1 MLRSNQSKHN
11 VVGWWLSQT
20 QMTLSTYD
28 FQNWVL
34 LLPGAIIVGG
44 QTGSGLPP
52 TYEGVGIPEGPLT
65 TPYFKDNSTPLTS
78 AEAYNPM
85 TRRGCS
91 VGNLNR
97 KRHGH
102 TMCNNMVCGGEWV
115 ECQRD
120 PNCTGDG
127 CTICESQEGTCEKFD
142 GISTFKLL
150 PVRLIGGWRYHLCW
164 GLKSGDVLLLGHLQT
179 TERVSA
185 DGSSSSLDFP
195 LPYPLW

>member
-1 MLRSNQSKHN
+1 M
-11 VVGWWLSQT
+11 VVWWSSQT
-20 QMTLSTYD
+20 QITLSTYD
-28 FQNWVL
+28 FQNWIL

-44 QTGSGLPP
+44 QAGSGLPP
-52 TYEGVGIPEGPLT
+52 IQEGVGIPEGIFT
-65 TPYFKDNSTPLTS
+65 TPFKDNATGLTS
-78 AEAYNPM
+78 AEVYNPM

-97 KRHGH
+97 KRVGH

-120 PNCTGDG
+120 PKCTGDG
-127 CTICESQEGTCEKFD
+127 CEICESQEGTCEKFD
-142 GISTFKLL
+142 GISTFNLL
-150 PVRLIGGWRYHLCW
+150 PVKLIGERNYHLCW
-164 GLKSGDVLLLGHLQT
+164 GLKSGDVLLLGSSSSYSGQT

-185 DGSSSSLDFP
+185 DGLSSSLDFP

>member
-1 MLRSNQSKHN
+1 MGGFVGAGMSLISEASTGFPTVDGSVPFWETPNISKA
-11 VVGWWLSQT
+11 V
-20 QMTLSTYD
+20 
-28 FQNWVL
+28 
-34 LLPGAIIVGG
+34 A
-44 QTGSGLPP
+44 
-52 TYEGVGIPEGPLT
+52 
-65 TPYFKDNSTPLTS
+65 S
-78 AEAYNPM
+78 AEVYNPM

-91 VGNLNR
+91 VGSLNR
-97 KRHGH
+97 ERVGH
-102 TMCNNMVCGGEWV
+102 TMCNNMVLGGEWV

-150 PVRLIGGWRYHLCW
+150 PVRLIGDWRYHLCW
-164 GLKSGDVLLLGHLQT
+164 GLKSGDVLLLGHHQT

>member
-11 VVGWWLSQT
+11 VVGWWSSQT

-44 QTGSGLPP
+44 QTGSGIPP
-52 TYEGVGIPEGPLT
+52 IWEGVGIPEGILT
-65 TPYFKDNSTPLTS
+65 TPFKDNATGLTS
-78 AEAYNPM
+78 AEVYNPM

-91 VGNLNR
+91 VGNLNK
-97 KRHGH
+97 KRVGH

-150 PVRLIGGWRYHLCW
+150 PVRLRESLQMVHL
-164 GLKSGDVLLLGHLQT
+164 HH
-179 TERVSA
+179 
-185 DGSSSSLDFP
+185 
-195 LPYPLW
+195 